1 MSLKEAVRIAQSNNL
16 MGLICTSRLLELVP
30 ALVASVKEAGLVL
43 ISDYSHDVR
52 HSTRGHSAAPSV
64 LGLGEGVDGLV
75 AGNGVL
81 RFREAVDWWTWGDG
95 FGGVGRL
102 GWWWKPVGTRISGL
116 SVLSKGPVLDGRE
129 WNLRYYTWIRLGE
142 VGDDKVGLINV

>member
-52 HSTRGHSAAPSV
+52 HSVRGHSAAAGPSV

-81 RFREAVDWWTWGDG
+81 RFREAVD
-95 FGGVGRL
+95 
-102 GWWWKPVGTRISGL
+102 
-116 SVLSKGPVLDGRE
+116 
-129 WNLRYYTWIRLGE
+129 
-142 VGDDKVGLINV
+142 